1 MMRVDLTAVVWQEG
15 KWFVAQCAELGVAS
29 QGRDEEEALRNLEE
43 AVLLYLQDDDTG
55 EIREPVRLRKVMPL
69 VVSG

>member
-1 MMRVDLTAVVWQEG
+1 MRVDLTAVVWQEG

-29 QGRDEEEALRNLEE
+29 QGRDEGEALRNLEE
-43 AVLLYLQDDDTG
+43 AVLLYLQDDETG
-55 EIREPVRLRKVMPL
+55 EIQEPVRLRKVLPL